1 MKLTH
6 IHTLTAR
13 LELVTGLKIGGSNDT
28 MRIGGVDNPIIR
40 DPRTRLPYIP
50 GSSLKGK
57 LRSMLEWQLGL
68 VGHEKSGGTY
78 GLDEYKND
86 DKTRVNGKKLLQLF
100 GFAPEKDALET
111 AKDIGQGRLAFND
124 AFLCAEVV
132 EKFNKTADGKPIAPS
147 DLIEIKMETAI
158 NRITGT
164 ASDGLRT
171 VERVSAGYAFDF
183 KVHLKQFEG
192 DADLLP
198 TLLQGLKLLQL
209 DSLGGSG
216 SRGYGKVAFSHV
228 KLGDKDITE
237 QFKATNAF
245 TA

>member
-40 DPRTRLPYIP
+40 NPKTDMPYIP

-57 LRSMLEWQLGL
+57 LRSLLEWQLGL
-68 VGHEKSGGTY
+68 VNSGSTY
-78 GLDEYKND
+78 GLSDYSRIQSPAG
-86 DKTRVNGKKLLQLF
+86 KTLLQLF
-100 GFAPEKDALET
+100 GYAPTSDKDEAAVKAL
-111 AKDIGQGRLAFND
+111 GVGRLSFYD
-124 AFLCAEVV
+124 AFLEN
-132 EKFNKTADGKPIAPS
+132 EKDVAAKRPS
-147 DLIEIKMETAI
+147 DLIEVKAETAI
-158 NRITGT
+158 DRVSGT
-164 ASDGLRT
+164 AAKSTLRI

-192 DADLLP
+192 DDDLLP
-198 TLLQGLKLLQL
+198 TLLQGLKLLEL

-216 SRGYGKVAFSHV
+216 SRGYGKVAFSLV
-228 KLGDKDITE
+228 ALNGKDISTD
-237 QFKATNAF
+237 FNSTDAF
-245 TA
+245 AKN

>member
-40 DPRTRLPYIP
+40 NPKTDMPYIP

-57 LRSMLEWQLGL
+57 LRSLLEWQLGL
-68 VGHEKSGGTY
+68 VGSDSNGSTY
-78 GLDEYKND
+78 GLKEY
-86 DKTRVNGKKLLQLF
+86 GKAPNASGKAFLQLF
-100 GFAPEKDALET
+100 GYAPTGEKDEAAVKAL
-111 AKDIGQGRLAFND
+111 GVGRLSFYD
-124 AFLCAEVV
+124 AFLEN
-132 EKFNKTADGKPIAPS
+132 EADAKAKRPS
-147 DLIEIKMETAI
+147 DLIEIKAETAI
-158 NRITGT
+158 DRISGT
-164 ASDGLRT
+164 AKNGSLRIG
-171 VERVSAGYAFDF
+171 ERVSAGYAFDF

-237 QFKATNAF
+237 QFNATNAF